1 MKVDRRYVHQG
12 HALTWRVVDCTER
25 SCFELRNLIFAIT
38 FLGLITGANI
48 VIAIVLHR
56 VSRKSFN
63 WSTPEERKSVNESE
77 MNSLTQ
83 PSSPSLRYSSSLYA
97 CSRIDRSQETKR
109 RTSAQVTRMLL
120 AVTLSLIIFN
130 IPNTLIFLFA
140 KIYDT
145 RQLLLGRSCEVI
157 TNNEIQ
163 LYKIGFYSSVI
174 QDILSDL
181 PHIVNFFLY
190 CLAGKKFRS
199 IFVNEVKHFLM
210 EIRVLQPPPKPS
222 ARQDERMVLSMTA
235 NTRMATTPKQA
246 MRVVFNGSINR
257 TMIQTQHSQRMTNG
271 NNRDK
276 RQRAYSSID

>member
-1 MKVDRRYVHQG
+1 MKVDLRYEHQG
-12 HALTWRVVDCTER
+12 HALTWRVLDCTSR

-38 FLGLITGANI
+38 FLGLITAANI

-56 VSRKSFN
+56 VTRKSFN
-63 WSTPEERKSVNESE
+63 WSASVERKSINAPEL
-77 MNSLTQ
+77 NSVTQ
-83 PSSPSLRYSSSLYA
+83 PSSASLRYSSSLCA
-97 CSRIDRSQETKR
+97 CPRIDRSQETKR

-130 IPNTLIFLFA
+130 IPNTLIFLFS

-145 RQLLLGRSCEVI
+145 RQLLLGRSCEMV
-157 TNNEIQ
+157 TNREIR
-163 LYKIGFYSSVI
+163 LYKIGFYSSVL

-210 EIRVLQPPPKPS
+210 EIHVVRRPPKPS
-222 ARQDERMVLSMTA
+222 ARQDERMALSMAEATK
-235 NTRMATTPKQA
+235 MATTPKQTL
-246 MRVVFNGSINR
+246 RVVFNGSNNR
-257 TMIQTQHSQRMTNG
+257 TMIQPQHSQRMSNG
-271 NNRDK
+271 SNRGK
-276 RQRAYSSID
+276 LQRTYSMID